1 MILLLVA
8 FIFIASNALVNV
20 GSSRRYNGLL
30 QDYQQVNGLLAINN
44 RRQTYFKLY
53 SKSHD
58 EGMLKQ
64 YYDECELFDS
74 QLRGLDEKMRND
86 RKCKMMYRIVGQV
99 AEHRR
104 EMAESYIRPDGD
116 YYPSLMA
123 DLDEVDLE
131 IERCLNQL
139 MSQYLEYLNT
149 AFASHSRTLGLT
161 NSILIVFFMAAS
173 LFGMVLNHQMS
184 TSILNS
190 IKRLT
195 DAAREIMNNN
205 LEAADIEETPYAE
218 LNQVSAT
225 FDQMKR
231 QIRTM
236 ITELHETHQM
246 KERLAEAKIRE
257 LQMQMNPHFLF
268 NTLSLVIRSIQLGE
282 RDTSIQLVKAI
293 SKILRSSIEIN
304 TVSIPLDA
312 EIELLQSYLYIQ
324 KLHLKGR
331 VTFCLDVRKSFM
343 DEDVMIP
350 PLTIQ
355 PLVENSIQHG
365 LKDRVNGGKVDIL
378 ITEKPDYIEAVVADN
393 GVGFPEDP
401 SQPARRDTPI
411 PKTSIGLKNVEERLR
426 LFYRKEDVLHI
437 QRTEGITKITDT
449 DFKYAAKMGTSI
461 KLFGSSRM
469 ADGKTSVFVCPMM
482 IDRDHPLYGVSDVFN
497 AVMVRGNMVG
507 TLMFY
512 GSGAGKL
519 PTASA
524 VVADIMEAACH
535 MTDNVPLGWS
545 SEKQQ
550 LSDVKEMR
558 FRYFIRFAG
567 SAAEKLADVEAA
579 FGKTEII
586 ELPGMDEFAVLTGE
600 MTELKYHKVA
610 AAFGDIRQMIRA

>member
-1 MILLLVA
+1 MKSIRKEMTRNHLILLLVA

-20 GSSRRYNGLL
+20 DSSRRYNGLL
-30 QDYQQVNGLLAINN
+30 QDYQQVNGLLAVNN

-58 EGMLKQ
+58 EGTLKQ
-64 YYDECELFDS
+64 YYDECRLFDS
-74 QLRGLDEKMRND
+74 QLRGLDDKMQND

-99 AEHRR
+99 AEYRR

-184 TSILNS
+184 TSILKS

-293 SKILRSSIEIN
+293 SRILRSSIEIN
-304 TVSIPLDA
+304 TVSIPLDE

-343 DEDVMIP
+343 GEDVMIP

-365 LKDRVNGGKVDIL
+365 LKDRVSGGKVDIL

-393 GVGFPEDP
+393 GVGFPKNPDQP
-401 SQPARRDTPI
+401 SLRETPI

-426 LFYRKEDVLHI
+426 LFYRKEDVLQI
-437 QRTEGITKITDT
+437 ERTEGITKITL
-449 DFKYAAKMGTSI
+449 
-461 KLFGSSRM
+461 KLYKS
-469 ADGKTSVFVCPMM
+469 
-482 IDRDHPLYGVSDVFN
+482 DRH
-497 AVMVRGNMVG
+497 
-507 TLMFY
+507 
-512 GSGAGKL
+512 
-519 PTASA
+519 
-524 VVADIMEAACH
+524 
-535 MTDNVPLGWS
+535 
-545 SEKQQ
+545 
-550 LSDVKEMR
+550 
-558 FRYFIRFAG
+558 
-567 SAAEKLADVEAA
+567 
-579 FGKTEII
+579 
-586 ELPGMDEFAVLTGE
+586 
-600 MTELKYHKVA
+600 
-610 AAFGDIRQMIRA
+610 

>member
-139 MSQYLEYLNT
+139 MSQYP
-149 AFASHSRTLGLT
+149 
-161 NSILIVFFMAAS
+161 
-173 LFGMVLNHQMS
+173 
-184 TSILNS
+184 
-190 IKRLT
+190 
-195 DAAREIMNNN
+195 
-205 LEAADIEETPYAE
+205 PYAE

-437 QRTEGITKITDT
+437 QRTEGITKITL
-449 DFKYAAKMGTSI
+449 
-461 KLFGSSRM
+461 KLYKS
-469 ADGKTSVFVCPMM
+469 
-482 IDRDHPLYGVSDVFN
+482 DRH
-497 AVMVRGNMVG
+497 
-507 TLMFY
+507 
-512 GSGAGKL
+512 
-519 PTASA
+519 
-524 VVADIMEAACH
+524 
-535 MTDNVPLGWS
+535 
-545 SEKQQ
+545 
-550 LSDVKEMR
+550 
-558 FRYFIRFAG
+558 
-567 SAAEKLADVEAA
+567 
-579 FGKTEII
+579 
-586 ELPGMDEFAVLTGE
+586 
-600 MTELKYHKVA
+600 
-610 AAFGDIRQMIRA
+610 

>member
-1 MILLLVA
+1 MT
-8 FIFIASNALVNV
+8 
-20 GSSRRYNGLL
+20 G
-30 QDYQQVNGLLAINN
+30 
-44 RRQTYFKLY
+44 
-53 SKSHD
+53 
-58 EGMLKQ
+58 
-64 YYDECELFDS
+64 
-74 QLRGLDEKMRND
+74 
-86 RKCKMMYRIVGQV
+86 KMMYRIVGQV
-99 AEHRR
+99 AEYRR

-149 AFASHSRTLGLT
+149 AFASHSRTLRIT
-161 NSILIVFFMAAS
+161 NSILIVFFMTAS

-205 LEAADIEETPYAE
+205 LEAADIEETPFME

-236 ITELHETHQM
+236 ITELQETHQM

-343 DEDVMIP
+343 GEDVMIP

-365 LKDRVNGGKVDIL
+365 LKDRVSGGRVDIL
-378 ITEKPDYIEAVVADN
+378 ITEKPDYIEVVVADN
-393 GVGFPEDP
+393 GVGFPEDRE
-401 SQPARRDTPI
+401 QPETGGLLMNLDQPEAGGRTRESNRPACRETPI
-411 PKTSIGLKNVEERLR
+411 PKTSIGLKNVRERLK
-426 LFYRKEDVLHI
+426 LFYRKDDVLHI
-437 QRTEGITKITDT
+437 GRTEGVTRITL
-449 DFKYAAKMGTSI
+449 
-461 KLFGSSRM
+461 KLYKS
-469 ADGKTSVFVCPMM
+469 
-482 IDRDHPLYGVSDVFN
+482 DRH
-497 AVMVRGNMVG
+497 
-507 TLMFY
+507 
-512 GSGAGKL
+512 
-519 PTASA
+519 
-524 VVADIMEAACH
+524 
-535 MTDNVPLGWS
+535 
-545 SEKQQ
+545 
-550 LSDVKEMR
+550 
-558 FRYFIRFAG
+558 
-567 SAAEKLADVEAA
+567 
-579 FGKTEII
+579 
-586 ELPGMDEFAVLTGE
+586 
-600 MTELKYHKVA
+600 
-610 AAFGDIRQMIRA
+610 